1 MTYQKNK
8 VLLKVDNVQLS
19 YSDKVIL
26 RDINFTIQ
34 DIVRPNVLQ
43 GQVVS
48 LIGRSGIGKTQL
60 FKILAG
66 MNKPTSGKVTIGED
80 MHEVREGEVGV
91 VSQNYILFNHRTIQK
106 NLEIALAHN
115 DKNYTDTDKK
125 FLIKDYADKFNLSEH
140 LEKYPLQLSGGQRQ
154 RVSILQQALT
164 SNKFILLDE
173 PFSGLDALVIDKVVD
188 LLLKIST
195 LDELNTLIVVSHDI
209 ENTLA
214 ISDTAF
220 IMANQP
226 NKQGATITEKLD
238 LIEMGFAW
246 EKDIKKEHK
255 FQDLVNDMKF
265 KI

>member
-1 MTYQKNK
+1 MNYQKTK
-8 VLLKVDNVQLS
+8 TLLTAQNVGLT
-19 YSDKVIL
+19 YGNKVIL
-26 RDINFTIQ
+26 RDVDFEIH
-34 DIVRPNVLQ
+34 DIIRPDTCQ

-66 MNKPTSGKVTIGED
+66 MNKPTVGKVLIGED
-80 MHEVREGEVGV
+80 KHEVKEGQVGV
-91 VSQNYILFNHRTIQK
+91 VSQNYILFNHRTIRK
-106 NLEIALAHN
+106 NLQIALEHN
-115 DKNYTDTDKK
+115 NKNYTE
-125 FLIKDYADKFNLSEH
+125 ADKQNIIKEHAEKFHLTEH
-140 LEKYPLQLSGGQRQ
+140 LDKYPLQLSGGQRQ

-164 SNKFILLDE
+164 SNNFILLDE

-188 LLLKIST
+188 LLIKIST
-195 LDELNTLIVVSHDI
+195 LDELNTLIIVSHDI
-209 ENTLA
+209 ENALA

-238 LIEMGFAW
+238 LIDMGFAW
-246 EKDIKKEHK
+246 NNEIKKETK
-255 FQDLVNDMKF
+255 FQNMVNDMKF